1 MKKSIKNT
9 CCFIGSRPQNL
20 SYQFQEQHPSCVL
33 LKELLKKE
41 IELII
46 TEKGIT
52 HFITGMALGVDQ
64 WAAEIVLEM
73 KKSYPFATLE
83 SAIPYE
89 EQAAKWTTDQR
100 ERYYA
105 IARQCDTE
113 TMMQGVYTKD
123 CMQKRNR
130 YMVDSSQIVIAVW
143 NGRPGNAGSTV
154 KYAKAYNREIVYINP
169 ETLQVE
175 KE

>member
-1 MKKSIKNT
+1 MEKSIKNT
-9 CCFIGSRPQNL
+9 CCFIGRRLQILPNE
-20 SYQFQEQHPSCVL
+20 FQEQHPSSVL

-41 IELII
+41 IKLLI
-46 TEKGIT
+46 TEKEIT
-52 HFITGMALGVDQ
+52 RFISGMALGVDQ

-73 KKSYPFATLE
+73 KKSYPIVTLE

-89 EQAAKWTTDQR
+89 EQAANWTTDQR

-130 YMVDSSQIVIAVW
+130 YMVDSSRIVIAIW
-143 NGRPGNAGSTV
+143 NGRPSGVGSTV
-154 KYAKAYNREIVYINP
+154 KYAKACNREIVYINP